1 MVMRDFIY
9 GKLDRGP
16 IEFGSRRAEKE
27 REVMKIARRNVVTVP
42 PTINIKGAAETM
54 LEYNVRRLPI
64 VQPGT
69 SAIKGIVI
77 TRDIIDFLGG
87 GESYNLIMQ
96 KHKGNFLAAINE
108 SVREIMSNDVI
119 AIRDDYSVGATLN
132 KLVEKGVGGF
142 PILNKYDKVVGIVEE
157 EDFVYNIAGVWS
169 GISVADTMTSDV
181 ITITPGTTLKD
192 TSRIMIKNYRRRLPV
207 VSDGELIGVI
217 STFDIMDYFGSSL
230 MLERMKTESAEDALS
245 IRIQDIMNKTPITIA
260 PDADIGQ
267 AVDLMK
273 RSGIGFLPVVQEHD
287 IRGVITERDILLK
300 LIEEEYA

>member
-1 MVMRDFIY
+1 MRDFIY

-27 REVMKIARRNVVTVP
+27 REVMKIARRSVVTVP

-119 AIRDDYSVGATLN
+119 AIRDDYSVGATLT
-132 KLVEKGVGGF
+132 KLVEKNVGGF

-217 STFDIMDYFGSSL
+217 STFDIMEYFGSSL

-245 IRIQDIMNKTPITIA
+245 IRIQDIMNKNPITIA

-273 RSGIGFLPVVQEHD
+273 RSGIGFLPVAQEHD
-287 IRGVITERDILLK
+287 IQGVITERDILLK

>member
-1 MVMRDFIY
+1 MRDFIY

-64 VQPGT
+64 VQPGS

-87 GESYNLIMQ
+87 GESYNLILQ

-108 SVREIMSNDVI
+108 SVREIMSKDVI
-119 AIRDDYSVGATLN
+119 AIRDDYSVGTTLT
-132 KLVEKGVGGF
+132 KLVDENVGGF

-169 GISVADTMTSDV
+169 GISVSETMTSDV

-192 TSRIMIKNYRRRLPV
+192 TSRFMIKNYRRRLPV
-207 VSDGELIGVI
+207 MSEGELIGIV
-217 STFDIMDYFGSSL
+217 STFDIIEYFGSSL
-230 MLERMKTESAEDALS
+230 MLERMKTSAEDALS
-245 IRIQDIMNKTPITIA
+245 IRIQELMNKNPITIA

-273 RSGIGFLPVVQEHD
+273 RSGIGFLPVVQDHD